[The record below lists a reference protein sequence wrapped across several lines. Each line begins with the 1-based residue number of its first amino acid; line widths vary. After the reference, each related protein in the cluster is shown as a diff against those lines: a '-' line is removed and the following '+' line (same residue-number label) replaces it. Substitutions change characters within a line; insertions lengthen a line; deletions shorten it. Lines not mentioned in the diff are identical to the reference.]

1 MSTEAPA
8 TTPLYV
14 YGVIAPDAAAPAA
27 PGIAGETIRTI
38 VGDGVAVLISD
49 LPDAEHLTLGRE
61 EITTH
66 AEVLERAL
74 HGGTVLPM
82 RFGVV
87 MADEEALRSQLLDA
101 HHDELREQLEELAGK
116 VELRLR
122 AVYEEATLMREVV
135 AENVQI
141 AKLRQAIQGQSQDA
155 SYYARIQL
163 GELVVDAVQQKR
175 EDDTGALLDELAPLT
190 LDMRVG
196 EPGNER
202 VALSASFLVEEKR
215 IEEFDAAVEEIGR
228 QQDTRMRLKYTGP
241 LPPYSFVELS
251 TEA

>member
-14 YGVIAPDAAAPAA
+14 YGVVAPDAEAPTA
-27 PGIAGETIRTI
+27 PGIAGEAIRTI
-38 VGDGVAVLISD
+38 VSDGAAALISD
-49 LPDAEHLTLGRE
+49 LPDAESLTLGRE

-74 HGGTVLPM
+74 QGGTVLPM

-87 MADEEALRSQLLDA
+87 MAGEDAIRSQLLDA
-101 HHDELREQLEELAGK
+101 HRDELREQLEELTGK

-135 AENVQI
+135 AENPEI

-155 SYYARIQL
+155 SYYGRIQL
-163 GELVVDAVQQKR
+163 GEQVADAVARKR
-175 EDDTGALLDELAPLT
+175 EQDAEGILDALGPLMLDL
-190 LDMRVG
+190 RVAD
-196 EPGNER
+196 PGHER
-202 VALSASFLVEEKR
+202 VALSASFLVAEDQMQ
-215 IEEFDAAVEEIGR
+215 EFDSAVEEIGR
-228 QQDTRMRLKYTGP
+228 QQDSRMRLKYTGP